1 MKFSPNLSG
10 DISPFWT
17 GAICSN
23 LAWLT
28 IWPLEPWSQRWI
40 PRPLPFWGSIF
51 HHAFAACCIASGC
64 DQKPT
69 PKWQLRVQDLRFCL
83 TPLTYIWFKFDLP
96 LIYVGFK
103 SWKNVA
109 FVCICGKKSRLQLV
123 CWTTSNSAGVA
134 FHYCGRLLR
143 TIVSSVACCQVWHAL
158 RCHGE
163 NRVTFFQKLRGNT
176 RVFFN

>member
-1 MKFSPNLSG
+1 MCVFSPNFSG

-28 IWPLEPWSQRWI
+28 IWPLEPRSQRWI

-51 HHAFAACCIASGC
+51 HRASPPLFAVGC

-96 LIYVGFK
+96 LIYVGLKWFRMWHLWERNLGCNLCAK
-103 SWKNVA
+103 
-109 FVCICGKKSRLQLV
+109 
-123 CWTTSNSAGVA
+123 TTSNSAGVA

-163 NRVTFFQKLRGNT
+163 NRVTFFQKLRGHA
-176 RVFFN
+176 RPF